1 MFKNLHKDFKRLCLP
16 SKVYF
21 LVSLV
26 GLLSLMFQNTN
37 SRKYCVGSLEC
48 DMMNSGN
55 FVVFIV
61 KALCVL
67 FWTWLLNIICKS
79 GHINVSWFLV
89 LMPFVLYFILIALI
103 FLNA

>member
-1 MFKNLHKDFKRLCLP
+1 MFKNLHKDFKRLSLP

-21 LVSLV
+21 LVSMI

-67 FWTWLLNIICKS
+67 FWTWLLNIICQA
-79 GHINVSWFLV
+79 GHKNVSWFLV
-89 LMPFVLYFILIALI
+89 LMPFILFFILIALLM
-103 FLNA
+103 LNQ